1 MQSKLESLQIIYG
14 RSLSSIVL
22 ALLTIFMSLTVYSHG
37 LEGADAAFVQAIDGP
52 AIGPFIYLGAKHM
65 VTGYDHLLFLFGVIF
80 FLYNPR
86 HIFKY
91 VTLFA
96 IGHSLTL
103 LFGVLADLRVNAYL
117 IDAIIGFS
125 IAYKAFENINGF
137 KNVFS
142 FNPRTDL
149 AVFIFGLFHGL
160 GLATKLQE
168 FNLSETGIISNI
180 ISFNIGVELGQLFAL
195 SVVLI
200 GIISWRGTDN
210 FSRNAFAANVVI
222 MTAGFLLTGYQLS
235 QYYWAGTI

>member
-1 MQSKLESLQIIYG
+1 MRSKLTSFQTIYS
-14 RSLSSIVL
+14 RIFFSATV
-22 ALLTIFMSLTVYSHG
+22 ALTTTFMSLAVYAHG

-80 FLYNPR
+80 FLYKPR

-91 VTLFA
+91 VSLFA

-103 LFGVLADLRVNAYL
+103 LLGVLADLKVNAYL

-125 IAYKAFENINGF
+125 IAYKAFENMNGF
-137 KNVFS
+137 RSVFS
-142 FNPRTDL
+142 FTPRTDF
-149 AVFIFGLFHGL
+149 AVFVFGLFHGL

-168 FNLSETGIISNI
+168 FNLSETGIIANI

-200 GIISWRGTDN
+200 GIIIWRSTDN

-222 MTAGFLLTGYQLS
+222 MTAGFLLAGYQLS